1 MKPSFRI
8 VLLMGCG
15 RRALPSRRRMARPCI
30 NSWRS
35 SIGRISLRLPST
47 LRKRIERDWHP
58 RRPDC
63 WPGASAALP
72 QRLAIKNKARAG
84 FPAAHRPAV
93 YPESVLTLTIK
104 HTLPLIGRCAACN
117 RCVVG
122 TVKTSCK
129 MGRKS
134 LFDRPMTSTEP
145 ARRSLAKKAGVLV
158 EDSGVEEAASNRND
172 RAEYMRNYQAMRRG
186 LPSDFM
192 KQRPSTEDMEK
203 RHEDLFDIVVEMEP
217 MTVRQ
222 VFYQATTRGIVEKSE
237 NGYFKVMRALVKMR
251 RSGRL
256 PFAWIVDNSR
266 EIHQLRT
273 FASIGAALQDAV
285 DCYRM
290 DYWTNANERVQ
301 IWLEKDALASVV
313 EPVVQEYDV
322 PLVVARGFSSWSQL
336 HEAAIEYIEAFD
348 GPTYIYQFGDY
359 DPSGETA
366 AKTIESSL
374 RELAPR
380 SEIHFERIAVTPEQI
395 KPL

>member
-1 MKPSFRI
+1 
-8 VLLMGCG
+8 
-15 RRALPSRRRMARPCI
+15 
-30 NSWRS
+30 
-35 SIGRISLRLPST
+35 
-47 LRKRIERDWHP
+47 
-58 RRPDC
+58 
-63 WPGASAALP
+63 
-72 QRLAIKNKARAG
+72 
-84 FPAAHRPAV
+84 
-93 YPESVLTLTIK
+93 
-104 HTLPLIGRCAACN
+104 
-117 RCVVG
+117 
-122 TVKTSCK
+122 
-129 MGRKS
+129 
-134 LFDRPMTSTEP
+134 MTSTEP

-395 KPL
+395 KRYNLPTRPTKTSDNRGNDFGDTSCELDALTPETLRGLVQEIIERHLPPDRLAELKEQEATNLKRLTRMVKRLRS